1 MLKKNYWLLIISL
14 AISLSAGFFGSLFT
28 AADPGGWYDLLIK
41 PSFNPPDWLFGPVWT
56 LLFILMGISLFL
68 IWRKGIEK
76 KEVQQGIKLFLLQLI
91 FNILWSF
98 FFFYLQNPRLAFLE
112 IIALI
117 IFIIAL
123 IMHFYKID
131 QKAAWLLAPYLA
143 WVSFAAFLNYT
154 IWQLN

>member
-1 MLKKNYWLLIISL
+1 MFKKSYWLLIFSL
-14 AISLSAGFFGSLFT
+14 LISLSAGFFGSFFT
-28 AADPGGWYDLLIK
+28 ATDPGSWYDLLHK
-41 PSFNPPDWLFGPVWT
+41 PSFNPPNWLFGPVWT

-68 IWRKGIEK
+68 VWKKGVDR
-76 KEVQQGIKLFLLQLI
+76 KEVRQGLKLFFLQLI

-98 FFFYLQNPRLAFLE
+98 FFFYLQSPRLAFLE
-112 IIALI
+112 IIALL
-117 IFIIAL
+117 IFIVAL

-131 QKAAWLLAPYLA
+131 RRAAWLLFPYLA